1 VPNNKTGTNSIHCE
15 SHNTSKANIKAIE
28 RNSIRNIRIINAQPV
43 PINVHRKEIPTST
56 QMKGIKAFK
65 VIKPGA
71 KSLANATPREQENVK
86 ALKKV
91 QDQNC
96 NISAGNLQH
105 ILKNKT
111 SIKQVAV
118 KKASC
123 EKYNSNRTVG
133 NSKSSTAVNINNSV
147 NKVLKEVFPLTSI
160 QALKKYG
167 KELSDFE
174 KGELL
179 DYETI
184 YYMGNGIAR
193 YNAESEGGYDD
204 ERGDYNTYVG
214 EQVGYRY
221 EIIDI
226 LGKGSFGQALKCFD
240 HKSKS
245 TVALKIIRNKKKFYH
260 QATVEV
266 KVLDYIR
273 EHDKEDK
280 GNMVRMLDYFTFR
293 KHIVILNVINSVYRL
308 NCLE

>member
-1 VPNNKTGTNSIHCE
+1 MPS
-15 SHNTSKANIKAIE
+15 
-28 RNSIRNIRIINAQPV
+28 
-43 PINVHRKEIPTST
+43 ST
-56 QMKGIKAFK
+56 QTKGIKAFK

-71 KSLANATPREQENVK
+71 KSLANATPRKTDTQQQENAK
-86 ALKKV
+86 ASKKV

-96 NISAGNLQH
+96 NTSAGNLQH
-105 ILKNKT
+105 ILTNKT
-111 SIKQVAV
+111 LVKQIAV
-118 KKASC
+118 KKISC
-123 EKYNSNRTVG
+123 EKKYNSNRTVG
-133 NSKSSTAVNINNSV
+133 NSKSSISININNNV
-147 NKVLKEVFPLTSI
+147 TLAHPCINKETNKVLKEIFPLTSI
-160 QALKKYG
+160 QVLKKYG

-174 KGELL
+174 RAELL

-193 YNAESEGGYDD
+193 YNAENEGGYDD

-240 HKSKS
+240 HKIK
-245 TVALKIIRNKKKFYH
+245 TIIALKIIRSKKKFHH

-266 KVLDYIR
+266 KILDYIR

-280 GNMVRMLDYFTFR
+280 ANVVRMLDYFTFR
-293 KHIVILNVINSVYRL
+293 KHIVILSIMNSVYPL
-308 NCLE
+308 SY